1 MPKHGYVSL
10 TLKREVADLLRARA
24 KQAHMGINDL
34 LETLLLG
41 QSRHRPKPNN
51 TLQQTSTIQSQI
63 NQNNPLFKREALKL

>member
-1 MPKHGYVSL
+1 MPKRGYVSL

-41 QSRHRPKPNN
+41 QSRNRPKPNN
-51 TLQQTSTIQSQI
+51 TLQ
-63 NQNNPLFKREALKL
+63 